1 MSTIPVLRERSFFE
15 TLRLLGTGM
24 GVMGAVSHA
33 SAEPGGTASS
43 EAERSR
49 ARELMRAGNEL
60 YGEGKLSEAYAKYL
74 EAWRTAQAFDI
85 ACNLGGTA
93 SELSMNRD
101 AAEYLDYCLRH
112 YPASSR
118 PESVATEQRARA
130 AFEVVKT
137 KVAAV
142 NVRVTPVGAEVY
154 VDGTIAGRAPLDA
167 PVFLEAGPHRIEA
180 RYAGLE
186 SASVDVNAKRD
197 IWMRSPHHPDPFEEE
212 RLPQTDLASH
222 GQHGTVTFGY
232 GHLLP
237 CSLPQLNES
246 RRET

>member
-1 MSTIPVLRERSFFE
+1 
-15 TLRLLGTGM
+15 
-24 GVMGAVSHA
+24 
-33 SAEPGGTASS
+33 
-43 EAERSR
+43 
-49 ARELMRAGNEL
+49 
-60 YGEGKLSEAYAKYL
+60 
-74 EAWRTAQAFDI
+74 
-85 ACNLGGTA
+85 
-93 SELSMNRD
+93 MNRD

-186 SASVDVNAKRD
+186 SASVDVNAKRGES
-197 IWMRSPHHPDPFEEE
+197 IETVIEPVIYAGPRKIRSSFRGAGMTRSE
-212 RLPQTDLASH
+212 RRAAAS
-222 GQHGTVTFGY
+222 TA
-232 GHLLP
+232 
-237 CSLPQLNES
+237 S
-246 RRET
+246 RRQLLHSWATRSSAWEMPFNEYVSVVLVPWVDTLLMTSSAPLRMASTICASSAAFLTQAPSFWVYMS